1 MKVGSSPIH
10 SAVKFFVCYL
20 VLRRPGREAG
30 FTDEEPVPAAVGC
43 FVHGGQ
49 VSKWQGLAV
58 TSRRLLSAA
67 LH

>member
-10 SAVKFFVCYL
+10 SAVKCFVCYL

-30 FTDEEPVPAAVGC
+30 FTGEETEPAAVGC

-49 VSKWQGLAV
+49 VSKWQALAV
-58 TSRRLLSAA
+58 TSRRRLSAA